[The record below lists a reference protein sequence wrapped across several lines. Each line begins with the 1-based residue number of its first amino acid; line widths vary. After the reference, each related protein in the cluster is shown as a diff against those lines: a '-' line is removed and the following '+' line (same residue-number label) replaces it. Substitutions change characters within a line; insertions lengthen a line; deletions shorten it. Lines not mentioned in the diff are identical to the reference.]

1 MRRFTRAANGRQ
13 LRAKAQLLE
22 GIHLGRNIEL
32 TAADRFQL
40 SAYRADPIG
49 TPRGGVVVIQEIFGV
64 NHHIRSVCDR
74 LAAAGYA
81 AVAPAL
87 FDRQQ
92 RGFECGYTPQ
102 ERGAARKFVEKPD
115 FAAML
120 RDTQAAVTQLQDA
133 GKVAVVG
140 FCLGGSV
147 AFAAAGQLNG
157 LSTAVAYYGGQI
169 AKLVNHRPK
178 VAVMMHFGAMDQYI
192 PPSDVDL
199 IAQSCPDCE
208 IHVYE
213 GAGHG
218 FHCDERD
225 SYDKKSADLAW
236 GRTLEFLRQS
246 LEQAGNP

>member
-1 MRRFTRAANGRQ
+1 
-13 LRAKAQLLE
+13 
-22 GIHLGRNIEL
+22 LGRNIEL
-32 TAADRFQL
+32 TAADLFQL

-49 TPRGGVVVIQEIFGV
+49 RPRGGVVLIQEIFGV

-81 AVAPAL
+81 VLAPAL
-87 FDRQQ
+87 FDRQK
-92 RGFECGYTPQ
+92 RGFESGYTRQ
-102 ERGAARKFVEKPD
+102 EIDAARKFVEKPD

-120 RDTQAAVTQLQDA
+120 SDTQAAVTHLRDA

-147 AFAAAGQLNG
+147 AFAAAGQLTG
-157 LSTAVAYYGGQI
+157 LSSAVAYYGGQI
-169 AKLVNHRPK
+169 AKLVNQRPK
-178 VAVMMHFGAMDQYI
+178 VQVMMHFGAVDPYI
-192 PPSDVDL
+192 PSGDINL
-199 IAQSCPDCE
+199 IAQNCPGCE

-213 GAGHG
+213 GAAHG
-218 FHCDERD
+218 FNCDERN
-225 SYDKKSADLAW
+225 SYDKRSADLAW